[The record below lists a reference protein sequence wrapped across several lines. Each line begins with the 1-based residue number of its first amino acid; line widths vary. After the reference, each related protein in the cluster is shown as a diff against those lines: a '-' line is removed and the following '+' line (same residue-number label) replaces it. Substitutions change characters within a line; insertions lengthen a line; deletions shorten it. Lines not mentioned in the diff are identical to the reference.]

1 MATHQGVDIVRSGPD
16 LVKYAIDPL
25 VHQRSRATDRH
36 HVTSR
41 PTFVLLRPRLW
52 SWTRTLLI
60 LAIATGTT
68 RCVTARLPAP
78 QPPVP
83 PPSATLTVRV
93 KVAAGDQHR
102 IQTIRLE
109 DYVRGSVPAEMPLA
123 ERDAIIADR
132 LARLQAI
139 LARTY
144 ALANLGRHAHEGF
157 DLCSTTHCQVY
168 RPPERQPPAVAR
180 LVTAAVDRT
189 RGLIISD
196 GNGPIL
202 ALFHAECGGHTSSA
216 TAIWGG
222 PAPAYL
228 AGVRDSFCVTTPRD
242 DWRLTV
248 DRDHLRRI
256 LNTTSDTAVGRR
268 LDQIAV
274 VSRDPAGRATRVSV
288 DGAKHL
294 VIRGERLRTVI
305 NRQLGPRAF
314 RSARFGVEQ
323 QADRV
328 LFSGQGLGHG
338 VGLCQ
343 TGAIVQARKGESVD
357 AILAHYYPGTWL
369 EPHPAAASTPTT
381 VDLRHRAR
389 ITRR

>member
-1 MATHQGVDIVRSGPD
+1 M
-16 LVKYAIDPL
+16 
-25 VHQRSRATDRH
+25 HQRTRATDRH
-36 HVTSR
+36 PVMSR
-41 PTFVLLRPRLW
+41 PTKPPRSW
-52 SWTRTLLI
+52 SWTTTLLV
-60 LAIATGTT
+60 LALAAGTT
-68 RCVTARLPAP
+68 RCATTPQSSP
-78 QPPVP
+78 QPPGP
-83 PPSATLTVRV
+83 PPAATLTLRV
-93 KVAAGDQHR
+93 EVADAGDYR

-123 ERDAIIADR
+123 EGDAAVADR

-144 ALANLGRHAHEGF
+144 ALANRGRHADDGF

-168 RPPERQPPAVAR
+168 RPPDQQPAAVAR
-180 LVTAAVDRT
+180 LVATAVDRT
-189 RGLIISD
+189 RGLIITD
-196 GNGPIL
+196 GNGPIQ
-202 ALFHAECGGHTSSA
+202 ALFHADCGGHTSSA

-242 DWRLTV
+242 DWRLALN
-248 DRDHLRRI
+248 RDHLRRI

-288 DGAKHL
+288 AGEKHL
-294 VIRGERLRTVI
+294 VVRGERLRAVI
-305 NRQLGPRAF
+305 SRQLGPRAF
-314 RSARFGVEQ
+314 RSARFSVEQ
-323 QADRV
+323 QADRI
-328 LFSGQGLGHG
+328 LFSGQGFGHG

-343 TGAIVQARKGESVD
+343 TGAIVRARRGESVD
-357 AILAHYYPGTWL
+357 AILTHYYPGTWL
-369 EPHPAAASTPTT
+369 EPHPATAAQPAAS
-381 VDLRHRAR
+381 DLRHRPP